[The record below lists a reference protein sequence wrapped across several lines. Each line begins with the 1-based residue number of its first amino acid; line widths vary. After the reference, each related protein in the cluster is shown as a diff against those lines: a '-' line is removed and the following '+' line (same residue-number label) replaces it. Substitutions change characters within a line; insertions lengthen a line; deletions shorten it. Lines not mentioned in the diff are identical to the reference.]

1 MARPATPG
9 ESFLKWTL
17 RAARR
22 ADASTLA
29 TIDAAASA
37 YPWPESQF
45 VSACSSVLAPQSTSY
60 PESVQLLEA
69 DGEIC
74 GFVVYS
80 QVMDDGCI
88 HNIAVS
94 PPWQGQ
100 RKASILLQGVFD
112 ILLSRGAHRCLLE
125 VRESNT
131 AGRGLYEY
139 FNFQLDGVRKKYY
152 PVAKGREDALLMSK
166 LL

>member
-1 MARPATPG
+1 MAGPATSS

-17 RAARR
+17 RPARPT
-22 ADASTLA
+22 DANTLA

-45 VSACSSVLAPQSTSY
+45 VSACSSASAAQSTSY

-69 DGEIC
+69 DDDIC

-80 QVMDDGCI
+80 QVLDEGCI
-88 HNIAVS
+88 HNIAVR
-94 PPWQGQ
+94 PPWQEQG
-100 RKASILLQGVFD
+100 KAGILLKDAFD
-112 ILLSRGAHRCLLE
+112 ILLSRGATRCLLE

-131 AGRGLYEY
+131 AARGLYEH

-152 PVAKGREDALLMSK
+152 PTGNGREDALLMSK
-166 LL
+166 IL

>member
-1 MARPATPG
+1 
-9 ESFLKWTL
+9 LKWTL
-17 RAARR
+17 RPARPE
-22 ADASTLA
+22 DANTLA
-29 TIDAAASA
+29 SIDAAASA

-45 VSACSSVLAPQSTSY
+45 ISACSSVSAPQPTSY

-69 DGEIC
+69 SGEIC

-80 QVMDDGCI
+80 QVLDEGSV

-100 RKASILLQGVFD
+100 GKAGILLQGALD
-112 ILLSRGAHRCLLE
+112 ILLSRDATRCLLE

-131 AGRGLYEY
+131 AARGLYEH
-139 FNFQLDGVRKKYY
+139 FNFQLDGVRNKYY
-152 PVAKGREDALLMSK
+152 PTENGREDALLMSK

>member
-1 MARPATPG
+1 M
-9 ESFLKWTL
+9 KWTL
-17 RAARR
+17 RAAHRE
-22 ADASTLA
+22 DACTLA
-29 TIDAAASA
+29 TIDAAASI

-45 VSACSSVLAPQSTSY
+45 VSACSSVSDPQLTSY

-69 DGEIC
+69 DGETC

-88 HNIAVS
+88 HNIAVN

-100 RKASILLQGVFD
+100 GKASILLQGVFD
-112 ILLSRGAHRCLLE
+112 TLLSRGAHRCLLE

-131 AGRGLYEY
+131 AGRGLYKH
-139 FNFQLDGVRKKYY
+139 FNFQVDGVRKKYY
-152 PVAKGREDALLMSK
+152 PTENGREDALLMSK